1 MGVESLIKKAKYY
14 EQLTRQYTECK
25 DFLSALKNDS
35 KLTSVNREFVNE
47 KGVIKCSDI
56 VVATPSGVAHLSRV
70 NLVRDLGFNP
80 LTFERIR
87 QCLIQETED
96 RIQAIEDELLSV
108 FGQEELKHESIPYR
122 NTTRL

>member
-47 KGVIKCSDI
+47 KGIIKCSDI
-56 VVATPSGVAHLSRV
+56 VVATPSGAAYLSRV
-70 NLVRDLGFNP
+70 NLVRDLG
-80 LTFERIR
+80 LDSLAFERIR
-87 QCLIQETED
+87 QTLIEETEN
-96 RIQAIEDELLSV
+96 RLQAIEDELLNV
-108 FGQEELKHESIPYR
+108 FG
-122 NTTRL
+122 